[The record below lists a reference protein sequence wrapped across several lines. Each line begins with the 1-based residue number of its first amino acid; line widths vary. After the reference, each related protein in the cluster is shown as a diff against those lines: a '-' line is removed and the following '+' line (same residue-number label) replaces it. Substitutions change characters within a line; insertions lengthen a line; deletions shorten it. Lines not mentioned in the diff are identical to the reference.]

1 MLDDDREIPA
11 WIDEMFRKAV
21 HPEPNRRY
29 GELSEFLYDLRHP
42 NQALMSKRIAPLLE
56 RNPGAFWR
64 GVSLVLTAIIA
75 VLLVKR

>member
-1 MLDDDREIPA
+1 M
-11 WIDEMFRKAV
+11 
-21 HPEPNRRY
+21 HSEPNRRY
-29 GELSEFLYDLRHP
+29 GELSEFVYDLRHP

-64 GVSLVLTAIIA
+64 GVSLVLAVIIA